1 MPKINLQQ
9 KFQLF
14 QEHWSPKTIGELNG
28 QAVKIAKVK
37 DEFVWHDHANEDELF
52 MVIKGSLKIYMEEKE
67 DILLNEGEIYIVPK
81 GIKHKPVADEECWI
95 LLFEPLQTKHTG
107 ETESELTQN
116 KSEWI

>member
-1 MPKINLQQ
+1 MQKINLNQ

-14 QEHWSPKTIGELNG
+14 QEHWSPKTIGKLNG

-37 DEFVWHDHANEDELF
+37 GEFVWHDHANEDELF
-52 MVIKGSLKIYMEEKE
+52 MVIKGSLTICLENEKV
-67 DILLNEGEIYIVPK
+67 LLNEGELYIVPK
-81 GIKHKPVADEECWI
+81 GLKHKPVAEKECWI

-107 ETESELTQN
+107 EVKSEITKD

>member
-1 MPKINLQQ
+1 MKKINLKE

-14 QEHWSPKTIGELNG
+14 QAHWSPKTIAELNG

-37 DEFVWHDHANEDELF
+37 GEFVWHDHVNEDELF
-52 MVIKGSLKIYMEEKE
+52 MILKGELKICLENE

-81 GIKHKPVADEECWI
+81 GIKHKPVAEEECWI
-95 LLFEPLQTKHTG
+95 LLFEPLQTKHSG
-107 ETESELTQN
+107 EVKSNLTKD